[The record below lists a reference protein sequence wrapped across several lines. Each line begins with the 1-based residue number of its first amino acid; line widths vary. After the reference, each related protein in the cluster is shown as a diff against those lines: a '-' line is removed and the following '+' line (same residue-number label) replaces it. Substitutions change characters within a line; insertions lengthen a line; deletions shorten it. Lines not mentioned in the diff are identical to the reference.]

1 MSAFIHSFR
10 SRNSLRWIV
19 LCIFTICMML
29 PSTGFPAQAIE
40 KADSPEASR
49 FTSLAA
55 SAEGQW
61 DKSFGSPGM
70 NGFVVR
76 RFIVDGMGN
85 LIAAGGFTNA
95 GSTPANRVALWDG
108 TSWHSLGS
116 GANDSVAALA
126 MDWNKNIYVGGYFT
140 SAGGA
145 SANRVAKW
153 DGSSWSS
160 LGTGI
165 IGNDVRALAFDNN
178 GNLYAGGH
186 FTTAGGVPANNIA
199 KWNGSTW
206 SSLGTGTDGRVY
218 ALAVDGANLYA
229 AGAFTKAGGVTVN
242 YIAKWNGSNWYP
254 LGDGMDSGIYSLE
267 VVDGVLYAAGTFE
280 KANGA
285 SVNYIAKWDGINWSS
300 VGGGMD
306 NHVAAL
312 SYDGETLYAGGYFT
326 KAGGVNANRLA
337 AWDGNSWYPLGSGT
351 DGPVETLLAK
361 SSRELFV
368 GGWFDKAGGN
378 SAEHIARWYKNRIY
392 VPLVL
397 LKPNGT
403 TPVTKPPSAPP
414 SDLTATP
421 DTTSSIRLEWMDNS
435 DNETEFIIEN
445 SPEGINFNYYG
456 TSGAP
461 NYTLMWDIELGS
473 GTTHCY
479 RVYARNAD
487 GDSNPTNTACATTLS
502 DSPPA
507 PLSNLTA
514 QVISSERILLT
525 WTNNSSCD
533 GYYIY
538 ESVDGSPFNHAG
550 DVPEGNLPGAYI
562 PGLSGGHN
570 YAYRVVPFNPYN
582 PTSPPLPPDGT
593 PTSNTITTPVVTS
606 NTITQFKNNSVY
618 PVISL
623 QIDGV
628 EQFPT
633 QPMGIPP
640 GAYYQI
646 DLLAGSHTYRAATGF
661 WSGGWRTEMYVY
673 QSSFTQTANT
683 TVQIPFNDP
692 TISQILTRFSDSGY
706 YTGDYWTGT
715 FPNSA
720 AFRFYSDG
728 TYTFYRDGLAEGTG
742 NYSMYEYTG
751 NFMLK
756 FQVTGYQNA
765 IATMDE
771 RSSSFY
777 MSNGPTD
784 WPTIQYTHD
793 GY

>member
-1 MSAFIHSFR
+1 
-10 SRNSLRWIV
+10 
-19 LCIFTICMML
+19 MML
-29 PSTGFPAQAIE
+29 PSTSLPAQAIE
-40 KADSPEASR
+40 NGHSPEASR

-70 NGFVVR
+70 NEVVR
-76 RFIVDGMGN
+76 KLLLDGDGN
-85 LIAAGGFTNA
+85 LIATGGFTSA
-95 GSTPANRVALWDG
+95 GGVPANRIAMWNG
-108 TSWHSLGS
+108 SNWAPLGS
-116 GANDSVAALA
+116 GLNDGGFALA
-126 MDWNKNIYVGGYFT
+126 RDWNGNIYVGGNFT
-140 SAGGA
+140 TAGGV

-153 DGSSWSS
+153 DGSSWSP

-165 IGNDVRALAFDNN
+165 EGDVVRALAFDNN
-178 GNLYAGGH
+178 GNLYAAGR
-186 FTTAGGVPANNIA
+186 FTNAGGVPVNNIA

-206 SSLGTGTDGRVY
+206 SQLDAGVSGWFNIIY
-218 ALAVDGANLYA
+218 ALAVDGTNIYA
-229 AGAFTKAGGVTVN
+229 AGSFNQAGIISVN
-242 YIAKWNGSNWYP
+242 NIAKWSGSAWYP

-267 VVDGVLYAAGTFE
+267 MVAGDLYAAGTFPQ
-280 KANGA
+280 AGSV
-285 SVNYIAKWDGINWSS
+285 SVNYITRWDGSNWSS
-300 VGGGMD
+300 LGEGMN
-306 NHVAAL
+306 NHVISLA
-312 SYDGETLYAGGYFT
+312 YDGDNLYAGGVFTKAGGVSANNIAAWDGSSWLPLDSGTNDAVATLLAKSGGELFVGGYFT
-326 KAGGVNANRLA
+326 KAGGN
-337 AWDGNSWYPLGSGT
+337 T
-351 DGPVETLLAK
+351 
-361 SSRELFV
+361 SSR
-368 GGWFDKAGGN
+368 
-378 SAEHIARWYKNRIY
+378 IARWYKNRIY
-392 VPLVL
+392 APLVL

-403 TPVTKPPSAPP
+403 TPVTKPPPAPP

-435 DNETEFIIEN
+435 NNETEFIIEN
-445 SPEGINFNYYG
+445 SPDGINFNYYG

-473 GTTHCY
+473 GTTHYY

-514 QVISSERILLT
+514 QVISSDRILLT
-525 WTNNSSCD
+525 WTNNSSCE
-533 GYYIY
+533 GYKVY
-538 ESVDGSPFNHAG
+538 ESVDGGPHNYVG
-550 DVPEGNLPGAYI
+550 DVTPGDLPGAYVKDL
-562 PGLSGGHN
+562 PAGDTYS
-570 YAYRVVPFNPYN
+570 YRVTPFNSYGD
-582 PTSPPLPPDGT
+582 SPFAESPI
-593 PTSNTITTPVVTS
+593 SNTVDPPAVTS
-606 NTITQFKNNSVY
+606 NTITRFLNNTVY

-623 QIDGV
+623 QVDGV

-640 GAYYQI
+640 TAYYQI
-646 DLLAGSHTYRAATGF
+646 ELPAGSHTYRAATGF
-661 WSGGWRTEMYVY
+661 WSGGWRTEMYTY
-673 QSSFTQTANT
+673 QSSFTQTTNT

-728 TYTFYRDGLAEGTG
+728 TYTFYRDGVAEGTG

-771 RSSSFY
+771 RSSSYY

>member
-1 MSAFIHSFR
+1 MSAFIHSSHVR
-10 SRNSLRWIV
+10 KSLRWIF
-19 LCIFTICMML
+19 LCVFTLCMML
-29 PSTGFPAQAIE
+29 PSTGLPAQAIE
-40 KADSPEASR
+40 NGPNPETSR

-95 GSTPANRVALWDG
+95 GVVPANRIASWDG
-108 TSWHSLGS
+108 NNWAPLGS
-116 GANDSVAALA
+116 GLNNVGFALA
-126 MDWNKNIYVGGYFT
+126 RDWNKNIYVGGNFT
-140 SAGGA
+140 TAGGV

-153 DGSSWSS
+153 DGSSWSP

-165 IGNDVRALAFDNN
+165 EGDVVRALAFDND
-178 GNLYAGGH
+178 GNLYAGGS

-218 ALAVDGANLYA
+218 ALAVDGANIYA

-254 LGDGMDSGIYSLE
+254 LGDGMNLGIYSLE
-267 VVDGVLYAAGTFE
+267 IADGVLYAAGTFTMS
-280 KANGA
+280 GGTT
-285 SVNYIAKWDGINWSS
+285 VNYIAKWDGSNWSS

-312 SYDGETLYAGGYFT
+312 SFDGETLYAGGYFT

-337 AWDGNSWYPLGSGT
+337 AWDGSSWSPLGSGIE
-351 DGPVETLLAK
+351 GGAVETLLAK
-361 SSRELFV
+361 SSSELFV

-378 SAEHIARWYKNRIY
+378 PAEHIARWYKNRIY
-392 VPLVL
+392 VPVVL
-397 LKPNGT
+397 RKPNGT
-403 TPVTKPPSAPP
+403 IPVAIPPPAPP
-414 SDLTATP
+414 SDLVATP
-421 DTTSSIRLEWMDNS
+421 LAVDKIQLDWTDNS
-435 DNETEFIIEN
+435 DNEVEFIIEN
-445 SPEGINFNYYG
+445 SPDGVTFSYYG
-456 TSGAP
+456 TSEVP
-461 NYTLMWDIELGS
+461 DIEQMWDIELGS

-487 GDSNPTNTACATTLS
+487 GDSNPTNTACATTLNY
-502 DSPPA
+502 SPPA

-514 QVISSERILLT
+514 QVISSDRILLT

-533 GYYIY
+533 GYKVY
-538 ESVDGSPFNHAG
+538 ESVDGGPHSWVA
-550 DVPEGNLPGAYI
+550 DVTPGNLPGIYVEDL
-562 PGLSGGHN
+562 PTGDTYS
-570 YAYRVVPFNPYN
+570 YRVTPFNSYGD
-582 PTSPPLPPDGT
+582 SPFADSPI
-593 PTSNTITTPVVTS
+593 SNTVDPPAVTS
-606 NTITQFKNNSVY
+606 NTITRFNNNTVY
-618 PVISL
+618 PVVSL
-623 QIDGV
+623 QVDGV
-628 EQFPT
+628 EIFPT

-640 GAYYQI
+640 GGYYQFE
-646 DLLAGSHTYRAATGF
+646 LAAGSHTYRASTGF
-661 WSGGWRTEMYVY
+661 WSAGYRTEMYVY
-673 QSSFTQTANT
+673 QSSFNQPEST

-715 FPNSA
+715 LPNSA
-720 AFRFYSDG
+720 AFRFNSDG
-728 TYTFYRDGLAEGTG
+728 SYTFYRDGLAEGTG

-756 FQVTGYQNA
+756 FQVTGYQSA
-765 IATMDE
+765 IASMDE

-777 MSNGPTD
+777 MNNGPPQD